1 MNLDTQIQL
10 LIDDAPQDG
19 ITPKVV
25 AAIAPGLK
33 LLAERLRHLQYYI
46 LQSLEQD
53 WVVTTIHSR
62 NELHQEKC
70 VVYAFPTLEDVAA
83 ASDATEIDPQM
94 IAVPIPVTLILFQLI
109 ALETVDSIIFFE
121 APGDLTNGI
130 EIRRE
135 DMQHLI
141 QVQLQQSSLSNTA
154 PNYIPPD
161 IA

>member
-33 LLAERLRHLQYYI
+33 LLAEKLHHLQYYI
-46 LQSLEQD
+46 VQSLEQE
-53 WVVTTIHSR
+53 WVVTTLRSR
-62 NELHQEKC
+62 DELHQEKR
-70 VVYAFPTLEDVAA
+70 VVYAFPTLEDVATA
-83 ASDATEIDPQM
+83 ADIDPQL
-94 IAVPIPVTLILFQLI
+94 IAVPVPITVILFQLI

-121 APGDLTNGI
+121 RPGDTTNGV

-135 DMQHLI
+135 DMQRLV
-141 QVQLQQSSLSNTA
+141 QVQLQQSSLSNT
-154 PNYIPPD
+154 PSNHIPPD

>member
-1 MNLDTQIQL
+1 MNLDQQVQL
-10 LIDDAPQDG
+10 LINDAPQDG

-46 LQSLEQD
+46 VQSLEQE
-53 WVVTTIHSR
+53 WVVTTLRSR
-62 NELHQEKC
+62 DEVHDEKR
-70 VVYAFPTLEDVAA
+70 VVYAFPILEDVV
-83 ASDATEIDPQM
+83 ASEIDPQLVA
-94 IAVPIPVTLILFQLI
+94 IPIPVTLILFQLI

-121 APGDLTNGI
+121 TPGDTTNGI

-135 DMQHLI
+135 DMQRLV
-141 QVQLQQSSLSNTA
+141 QLQLQQSSLSNTSF
-154 PNYIPPD
+154 NNIPPD